1 MTMVEVNPTP
11 RAGLEILQDIGN
23 EEPKR
28 KVMRVSLPDLAR
40 VSDVLAIAEALLQE
54 APTTATRE
62 FLLVGQ
68 LSPLTD
74 SFFDEDPPLVGQPST
89 EKMRWRTDL
98 TDNTGSCNVRVW
110 DKPCYELFQTT
121 AEGLRAKWEE
131 GVDDEG
137 KRQGILQQLN
147 RNLTEDVRCVCRV
160 AIWTFGAQ
168 SMQHE
173 VQINVNLIDDSAK

>member
-1 MTMVEVNPTP
+1 MSFLGTHATLQFKTSDMLVIGGLRVKEWQRERTLESSFVTMVEVNPTP

-89 EKMRWRTDL
+89 EKMCWRTDL
-98 TDNTGSCNVRVW
+98 TDNTGSCNVS
-110 DKPCYELFQTT
+110 L
-121 AEGLRAKWEE
+121 G
-131 GVDDEG
+131 
-137 KRQGILQQLN
+137 
-147 RNLTEDVRCVCRV
+147 
-160 AIWTFGAQ
+160 
-168 SMQHE
+168 
-173 VQINVNLIDDSAK
+173 